1 MIRHYLVTAWRNLMK
16 KRTVSL
22 INILGLTIGIA
33 SSILILLWVNDELN
47 FDKFHKNLEEI
58 YQVYSKESLQN
69 GTYSQLAVQA
79 PLYHT
84 LKDKYPEIRNSCR
97 FIKLNKLILKS
108 EQREFWETKIALT
121 DPSFFEIFSF
131 PFIKG
136 DPKTAIVNVNSI
148 VLTEGMANKYFPNTD
163 PIGKVIFIQNY
174 PLTITGIIKEISKNS
189 SFQFDFI
196 IPFSFLQTLW
206 DRPNLDQNWDASR
219 FYTYLLLNK
228 NANVRQLGKRLIPFY
243 KENLNWQNMELHI
256 QPFKEV
262 YLNPVE
268 EGGYNLSSSKKTVYL
283 FSFTAILILV
293 IISINFINLY
303 TATSFSRAKEIGI
316 KKCIGSKKL
325 FLISQFFLETTIIIL
340 IAFVLAI
347 TIVYTVLPPFNAFT
361 NKEMIINLSNYR
373 IIIGFIFILFLIG
386 TLAGFY
392 PAFYLAALKP
402 EKVLKGIFFKREGKL
417 SFRKILIVFQFIITL
432 FLMIITIVAYKQM
445 IYMKNSDLG
454 FSKKYIVNLTID
466 DDKDYQE
473 FKNELLKNPIIES
486 VTATNYFRTDGISN
500 TDCFSFEGQQEA
512 PNFNLSIQ
520 QIDFDYFKTFNV
532 KILNGRDFTRTMST
546 DATTAFILNRKAV
559 EMMGLNEPVGKTFNL
574 CGTKGTIIGIT
585 NNANFL
591 SLKIELDPRLY
602 MIKRANESFKN
613 VLIKFNI
620 NPSSKKSNVSDV
632 IGIINDTWKDVY
644 KDTPFEYQFVD
655 QIYNGIYKTD
665 QRNNKIFGF
674 FTILAI
680 TVSCLGLLGLTL
692 LSAQQR
698 TKEISIRKVH
708 GANLV
713 DIIAMLNISFIKLI
727 GVAFLICIPFAY
739 YTSHKLLQSFA
750 YRTNVSWWIFLLA
763 GITVILIAII
773 TVSYQSW
780 SISKTNP
787 VERLKYE

>member
-1 MIRHYLVTAWRNLMK
+1 MK

-97 FIKLNKLILKS
+97 FIMLNKLILKS
-108 EQREFWETKIALT
+108 EQKEFWETKIALT

-131 PFIKG
+131 PFSKG

-148 VLTEGMANKYFPNTD
+148 VLTEEMANKYFPNTD
-163 PIGKVIFIQNY
+163 PIGKVISIRNY
-174 PLTITGIIKEISKNS
+174 PLTITGIINKISKNS

-228 NANVRQLGKRLIPFY
+228 NANVGQLEKRLIPFY

-283 FSFTAILILV
+283 FSFTAIFILI

-303 TATSFSRAKEIGI
+303 TASSFSRAKEIGI

-386 TLAGFY
+386 TLAGSY

-454 FSKKYIVNLTID
+454 FSKKYIINLTID

-546 DATTAFILNRKAV
+546 DVTTAFILNRKAV
-559 EMMGLNEPVGKTFNL
+559 EMMGINEPVGKTFNL

-591 SLKIELDPRLY
+591 SLKLELDPRLY

-613 VLIKFNI
+613 VLVKFNI
-620 NPSSKKSNVSDV
+620 DPSSKKSNVSDV

-644 KDTPFEYQFVD
+644 KDTPFEYQFID
-655 QIYNGIYKTD
+655 QIYNGIYNTD

-727 GVAFLICIPFAY
+727 GVAFLISIPFAY